1 MATIPRVTFTQ
12 PEVAAVGVS
21 AEHADPQSGLTVRTT
36 QHTEVDRAIAEGHVA
51 GFTRLILDRKGR
63 VVGATIVGPRAGE
76 SLPEVVLA
84 ARHGLRARELA
95 AATHAYPTYG
105 DGVWKAGIDHVQ
117 HQLHQPGAHRVTS
130 VLRTVRRAWL
140 AR

>member
-1 MATIPRVTFTQ
+1 MSAHTTTEPFWASDALA
-12 PEVAAVGVS
+12 PPDGAVW
-21 AEHADPQSGLTVRTT
+21 DL
-36 QHTEVDRAIAEGHVA
+36 
-51 GFTRLILDRKGR
+51 R